1 MNSEMLGLSYLQI
14 ALGKTDHL
22 VAHINSNDKEPS
34 WDGDVEVYRKAGHVH
49 AKADLI
55 LKVPVQVKGHC
66 KPNLKKKSIKYSI
79 QYADLKNYLAIGG
92 TIFFV
97 IYIND
102 SGDKAAIYY
111 VDLLPYDLKKHLKAY
126 DGDPYKYKS
135 IELKAFPKKKNDIAD
150 VFLNFT
156 HHMNMQR
163 ASINS
168 TPVTLESLCTSDP
181 AQFSNIELTMGYST
195 TSRNYQF
202 PFDYFFDHETYLYVK
217 QPHDVTL
224 PIAHLKNV
232 ETVNYTVNAPIS
244 VKSVVFYD
252 HYTVSRTKNLSTIN
266 FGADIHQALQVGTQ
280 AKPDFHFSLSGSLS
294 ERIRDARFIIAVL
307 NAQQYEINGGVLNF
321 SGASSNSSGFIDVS
335 SLQKQLDFLVGMQD
349 TLNLLHVKKDL
360 DPSLIDEAGQNCLNI
375 LKIALLDKKSVNM
388 EANPNKTVRLGL
400 FGGEPLL
407 IENEK
412 VIDKILQFCK
422 EHKTTVHITTNG
434 SFLSYYLKK
443 FIINRRFISGIY
455 PTIDS
460 MALNYMTRYD
470 LDPSRNNTNETFKLL
485 CCIKT
490 LLHYGIHV
498 DLGTNI
504 DRHNHKEI
512 WNTLDDLKKLQLL
525 QDKNFAWTI
534 GRVDDRLYETNFPD
548 IMMESEIL
556 AELQSK
562 PLPDNVHAAFLK
574 TCYNFAD
581 KMGLKLNLRE
591 HKQTHSYCWSTS
603 SSSNVFYVDMNLKT
617 YRCTCTVGRSR
628 YSLFDFSYEN
638 LTNYRPVAVTCN
650 SYAECKDC
658 KIGGFC
664 GGGCQLS
671 HQIDFKKCCTYEE
684 EVFSHF
690 MKTLFIPY
698 IKSKYN
704 EVNQNER
711 KAENRCT

>member
-126 DGDPYKYKS
+126 DGDPYKY
-135 IELKAFPKKKNDIAD
+135 
-150 VFLNFT
+150 
-156 HHMNMQR
+156 
-163 ASINS
+163 
-168 TPVTLESLCTSDP
+168 
-181 AQFSNIELTMGYST
+181 
-195 TSRNYQF
+195 
-202 PFDYFFDHETYLYVK
+202 
-217 QPHDVTL
+217 
-224 PIAHLKNV
+224 
-232 ETVNYTVNAPIS
+232 
-244 VKSVVFYD
+244 
-252 HYTVSRTKNLSTIN
+252 
-266 FGADIHQALQVGTQ
+266 
-280 AKPDFHFSLSGSLS
+280 
-294 ERIRDARFIIAVL
+294 
-307 NAQQYEINGGVLNF
+307 
-321 SGASSNSSGFIDVS
+321 
-335 SLQKQLDFLVGMQD
+335 
-349 TLNLLHVKKDL
+349 
-360 DPSLIDEAGQNCLNI
+360 
-375 LKIALLDKKSVNM
+375 
-388 EANPNKTVRLGL
+388 
-400 FGGEPLL
+400 
-407 IENEK
+407 
-412 VIDKILQFCK
+412 
-422 EHKTTVHITTNG
+422 
-434 SFLSYYLKK
+434 
-443 FIINRRFISGIY
+443 
-455 PTIDS
+455 
-460 MALNYMTRYD
+460 
-470 LDPSRNNTNETFKLL
+470 
-485 CCIKT
+485 
-490 LLHYGIHV
+490 
-498 DLGTNI
+498 
-504 DRHNHKEI
+504 
-512 WNTLDDLKKLQLL
+512 
-525 QDKNFAWTI
+525 
-534 GRVDDRLYETNFPD
+534 
-548 IMMESEIL
+548 
-556 AELQSK
+556 
-562 PLPDNVHAAFLK
+562 
-574 TCYNFAD
+574 
-581 KMGLKLNLRE
+581 
-591 HKQTHSYCWSTS
+591 
-603 SSSNVFYVDMNLKT
+603 LKT

>member
-202 PFDYFFDHETYLYVK
+202 PFDYF
-217 QPHDVTL
+217 
-224 PIAHLKNV
+224 
-232 ETVNYTVNAPIS
+232 
-244 VKSVVFYD
+244 
-252 HYTVSRTKNLSTIN
+252 
-266 FGADIHQALQVGTQ
+266 
-280 AKPDFHFSLSGSLS
+280 
-294 ERIRDARFIIAVL
+294 
-307 NAQQYEINGGVLNF
+307 
-321 SGASSNSSGFIDVS
+321 
-335 SLQKQLDFLVGMQD
+335 
-349 TLNLLHVKKDL
+349 
-360 DPSLIDEAGQNCLNI
+360 
-375 LKIALLDKKSVNM
+375 
-388 EANPNKTVRLGL
+388 
-400 FGGEPLL
+400 
-407 IENEK
+407 
-412 VIDKILQFCK
+412 
-422 EHKTTVHITTNG
+422 
-434 SFLSYYLKK
+434 
-443 FIINRRFISGIY
+443 
-455 PTIDS
+455 
-460 MALNYMTRYD
+460 
-470 LDPSRNNTNETFKLL
+470 L

>member
-111 VDLLPYDLKKHLKAY
+111 ADLLPYDLKKHLKA
-126 DGDPYKYKS
+126 
-135 IELKAFPKKKNDIAD
+135 
-150 VFLNFT
+150 
-156 HHMNMQR
+156 
-163 ASINS
+163 
-168 TPVTLESLCTSDP
+168 
-181 AQFSNIELTMGYST
+181 
-195 TSRNYQF
+195 
-202 PFDYFFDHETYLYVK
+202 
-217 QPHDVTL
+217 
-224 PIAHLKNV
+224 
-232 ETVNYTVNAPIS
+232 
-244 VKSVVFYD
+244 
-252 HYTVSRTKNLSTIN
+252 
-266 FGADIHQALQVGTQ
+266 
-280 AKPDFHFSLSGSLS
+280 
-294 ERIRDARFIIAVL
+294 
-307 NAQQYEINGGVLNF
+307 
-321 SGASSNSSGFIDVS
+321 
-335 SLQKQLDFLVGMQD
+335 
-349 TLNLLHVKKDL
+349 
-360 DPSLIDEAGQNCLNI
+360 
-375 LKIALLDKKSVNM
+375 
-388 EANPNKTVRLGL
+388 
-400 FGGEPLL
+400 
-407 IENEK
+407 
-412 VIDKILQFCK
+412 
-422 EHKTTVHITTNG
+422 
-434 SFLSYYLKK
+434 
-443 FIINRRFISGIY
+443 
-455 PTIDS
+455 
-460 MALNYMTRYD
+460 
-470 LDPSRNNTNETFKLL
+470 
-485 CCIKT
+485 
-490 LLHYGIHV
+490 
-498 DLGTNI
+498 
-504 DRHNHKEI
+504 
-512 WNTLDDLKKLQLL
+512 
-525 QDKNFAWTI
+525 
-534 GRVDDRLYETNFPD
+534 
-548 IMMESEIL
+548 
-556 AELQSK
+556 
-562 PLPDNVHAAFLK
+562 
-574 TCYNFAD
+574 
-581 KMGLKLNLRE
+581 
-591 HKQTHSYCWSTS
+591 
-603 SSSNVFYVDMNLKT
+603 

>member
-111 VDLLPYDLKKHLKAY
+111 VDLLPYDLKKHLKVY

-375 LKIALLDKKSVNM
+375 LKIALLDKKSVKLVPSDSIFRPCHV
-388 EANPNKTVRLGL
+388 ANLNLLLCTLPIEGTDNFYDVYDFNQAPITFTTENSSGNENPSSYYVQLNRNLMVWCDNIDYDIMLDTLKGIPFSEEYSQSLNTLILEMLHAYDCSNSTREDILSAVIELTDWVRKNDTFSLPSVTTINHYQAIKRSRKLTVSEQADLYQLTESPQEDEQIYVGAY
-400 FGGEPLL
+400 LL
-407 IENEK
+407 LDSP
-412 VIDKILQFCK
+412 VAA
-422 EHKTTVHITTNG
+422 TVHFSKLSPEEQST
-434 SFLSYYLKK
+434 FL
-443 FIINRRFISGIY
+443 G
-455 PTIDS
+455 
-460 MALNYMTRYD
+460 
-470 LDPSRNNTNETFKLL
+470 
-485 CCIKT
+485 
-490 LLHYGIHV
+490 
-498 DLGTNI
+498 
-504 DRHNHKEI
+504 
-512 WNTLDDLKKLQLL
+512 
-525 QDKNFAWTI
+525 
-534 GRVDDRLYETNFPD
+534 FP
-548 IMMESEIL
+548 I
-556 AELQSK
+556 
-562 PLPDNVHAAFLK
+562 
-574 TCYNFAD
+574 
-581 KMGLKLNLRE
+581 
-591 HKQTHSYCWSTS
+591 
-603 SSSNVFYVDMNLKT
+603 
-617 YRCTCTVGRSR
+617 
-628 YSLFDFSYEN
+628 
-638 LTNYRPVAVTCN
+638 
-650 SYAECKDC
+650 
-658 KIGGFC
+658 
-664 GGGCQLS
+664 
-671 HQIDFKKCCTYEE
+671 
-684 EVFSHF
+684 SHF
-690 MKTLFIPY
+690 MP
-698 IKSKYN
+698 N
-704 EVNQNER
+704 NH
-711 KAENRCT
+711 